1 MFNNI
6 YHRLNHEYNI
16 VTDVTADKDMAND
29 MDINVAANKDDDE
42 PYIYEP
48 ISNVAQ
54 TF

>member
-6 YHRLNHEYNI
+6 CHRLNHEYNI
-16 VTDVTADKDMAND
+16 ATDVTADKDMTND
-29 MDINVAANKDDDE
+29 MNINVAPTKDDDE

-48 ISNVAQ
+48 VSNVAQ